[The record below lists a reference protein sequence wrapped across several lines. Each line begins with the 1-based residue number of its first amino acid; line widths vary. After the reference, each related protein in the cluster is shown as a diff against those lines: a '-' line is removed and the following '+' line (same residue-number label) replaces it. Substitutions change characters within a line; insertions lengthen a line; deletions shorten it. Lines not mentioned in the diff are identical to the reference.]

1 MAKAAVQ
8 LIRVG
13 IDLIGELFNPQ
24 LWKGKQEVTIPF
36 LGHQIY
42 LYPENIGAVQEYAEK
57 TVEDIDNF
65 FVELEQKKNKYLDDA
80 EDDIGKIFNIK
91 KSGGAI
97 YYNGRYFELGDP
109 ELGKF
114 VEETRLQEE
123 LRQAQEKARKE
134 REAEQEKQKFLTE
147 LREKHEREKP
157 EIFRLLNEMPRIS
170 QYNST
175 FLNTIYPKL
184 GQMMKQLEDL
194 RQRVVDEQ
202 KKYEQRK
209 EQLKEEVFKE
219 LEEEIQDEDEIL
231 KNEKEALNLDQEA
244 FKMKQSDKKEKFNRD
259 VIANADYR
267 LRQMANDAKNVSR
280 LGATNCAS
288 NVKSREQ
295 IEHEAYEEE
304 KKKAEKAEE
313 DEAKNITPDNPNGSG
328 RKMKRTD
335 VVKNIMKKKGL
346 SMIEASKYVKSHNLY

>member
-13 IDLIGELFNPQ
+13 VDLIGELFNPQ

-42 LYPENIGAVQEYAEK
+42 LYPENIGAIQEYAER

-65 FVELEQKKNKYLDDA
+65 FNELEQKKNKYLDDA

-91 KSGGAI
+91 KSGG
-97 YYNGRYFELGDP
+97 YYGGDFASDYGREMNERYEREKL
-109 ELGKF
+109 ER
-114 VEETRLQEE
+114 E
-123 LRQAQEKARKE
+123 QEKVKKA
-134 REAEQEKQKFLTE
+134 REAEQEKQKFLSE

-157 EIFRLLNEMPRIS
+157 EIFRLLNEMPRVS
-170 QYNST
+170 QFSLKIIN
-175 FLNTIYPKL
+175 PKL

-194 RQRVVDEQ
+194 RQKVVDEQ
-202 KKYEQRK
+202 KRYEQRK
-209 EQLKEEVFKE
+209 EHLKEEAFKE
-219 LEEEIQDEDEIL
+219 LEEEMKDEEEIL

-244 FKMKQSDKKEKFNRD
+244 FKIKQSDKKEKFNRD

-267 LRQMANDAKNVSR
+267 LKQMANDAKNVNR